1 MALIKSHDTDSP
13 KGSKDYRYYSQQSSD
28 PATNISKYIY
38 LNKKNQHGVQ
48 HKAAGYGWNMASYLA
63 TVNALQNSCII

>member
-1 MALIKSHDTDSP
+1 MALIKSYDTDSQ

-38 LNKKNQHGVQ
+38 LNKK
-48 HKAAGYGWNMASYLA
+48 KSTRRA
-63 TVNALQNSCII
+63 T

>member
-1 MALIKSHDTDSP
+1 MALIKSYDTDSQ

-38 LNKKNQHGVQ
+38 LNKKINTACNIRLLV
-48 HKAAGYGWNMASYLA
+48 MAEIWPA
-63 TVNALQNSCII
+63 T